1 MKLRQIA
8 GVQNEMHSASV
19 NLPLLAVLSTV
30 ELKLALLPRAGQ
42 SGTAEADALGAGGR
56 IGTEGVTP
64 IAQAASEIFRSEPG
78 LTTGP
83 ASATV
88 LNNMKQV

>member
-8 GVQNEMHSASV
+8 GVQNDMHSASV
-19 NLPLLAVLSTV
+19 KLPAAVLSTV